1 MHRNH
6 SIIQHCASCVLLMKQ
21 LGAGRRMDNGYGYH
35 IISEAQE
42 RVDTLRMSFYQQN
55 SKQAESKT
63 ALLPC
68 SVSQSNVGAGAWR
81 QARGGGGCVLTPNL
95 LVCSHPESGCT
106 GNMMRTHP
114 YLHGH
119 LQTWGEIHV
128 LFSEFIR
135 YVKYLFSF
143 PDGVW
148 VRVPVLPV
156 RTCLLVCSVTS
167 VCTAAGS
174 SALRWRVGTKHHKY
188 SRY

>member
-55 SKQAESKT
+55 RKQALRTRSCVLRIVYTLTQAKSKT

-106 GNMMRTHP
+106 GNMMRTLGHTP
-114 YLHGH
+114 TYNYMVTCRHGA
-119 LQTWGEIHV
+119 Q
-128 LFSEFIR
+128 FMS
-135 YVKYLFSF
+135 YS
-143 PDGVW
+143 PS
-148 VRVPVLPV
+148 
-156 RTCLLVCSVTS
+156 LL
-167 VCTAAGS
+167 AAK
-174 SALRWRVGTKHHKY
+174 AAQ
-188 SRY
+188 

>member
-1 MHRNH
+1 MEKPGASLVGARMHRNH

-21 LGAGRRMDNGYGYH
+21 LGAGRRMDNGYH

-106 GNMMRTHP
+106 GNMMRT
-114 YLHGH
+114 LGH
-119 LQTWGEIHV
+119 TPAWSPADMGRNSCLI
-128 LFSEFIR
+128 L
-135 YVKYLFSF
+135 
-143 PDGVW
+143 
-148 VRVPVLPV
+148 RV
-156 RTCLLVCSVTS
+156 
-167 VCTAAGS
+167 
-174 SALRWRVGTKHHKY
+174 Y
-188 SRY
+188 

>member
-1 MHRNH
+1 MEKPGASLVGARMHRNH

-21 LGAGRRMDNGYGYH
+21 LGAGRRMDNGYH

-106 GNMMRTHP
+106 GKHDADTP
-114 YLHGH
+114 LP
-119 LQTWGEIHV
+119 TWSPADMGRNSCLI
-128 LFSEFIR
+128 L
-135 YVKYLFSF
+135 
-143 PDGVW
+143 
-148 VRVPVLPV
+148 RV
-156 RTCLLVCSVTS
+156 
-167 VCTAAGS
+167 
-174 SALRWRVGTKHHKY
+174 Y
-188 SRY
+188 